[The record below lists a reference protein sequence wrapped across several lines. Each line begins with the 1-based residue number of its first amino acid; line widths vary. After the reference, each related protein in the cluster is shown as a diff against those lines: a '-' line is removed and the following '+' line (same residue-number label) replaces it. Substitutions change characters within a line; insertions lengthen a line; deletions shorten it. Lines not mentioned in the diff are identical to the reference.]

1 MNGVLWLI
9 LSLLAASRDAATHRF
24 AFAQFRP
31 EPRLHH
37 SPAPPRLSDPR
48 ARRFRTVLREAAKE
62 GPNFNGHYRVVSWG
76 CGTNCIEWA
85 VIDLAGGDVWMA
97 PDPLVSCWF
106 PDGAPD
112 AKVPDW
118 FALRINSSLLI
129 QHECRSP
136 SNRQTFDTTNYFA
149 WKHGHPELLGSE
161 PLGY

>member
-1 MNGVLWLI
+1 VFWLI
-9 LSLLAASRDAATHRF
+9 VSLLAGPSGAVTPRF

-31 EPRLHH
+31 EPRLHRP
-37 SPAPPRLSDPR
+37 PAPPRVSNPR
-48 ARRFRTVLREAAKE
+48 ARRYRTVLREAAKE

-85 VIDLAGGDVWMA
+85 VIDLASGDVWMA
-97 PDPLVSCWF
+97 PDPLASCWF
-106 PDGAPD
+106 PDSASD

-118 FALRINSSLLI
+118 FAFRISSSLLI

-149 WKHGHPELLGSE
+149 WKHGHPELLGTE
-161 PLGY
+161 PLRY

>member
-1 MNGVLWLI
+1 MNLVLWLVF
-9 LSLLAASRDAATHRF
+9 SLLAASSDAAPRRF
-24 AFAQFRP
+24 AFAQFRS
-31 EPRLHH
+31 EPRLHRP
-37 SPAPPRLSDPR
+37 PAPPRLSTSR
-48 ARRFRTVLREAAKE
+48 ARRYRTVLREAAKE
-62 GPNFNGHYRVVSWG
+62 GPNFNGHYRVWWG

-97 PDPLVSCWF
+97 PDPLASCWF

-118 FALRINSSLLI
+118 FSFRINSSLLI

-149 WKHGHPELLGSE
+149 WKHGHPVLLGTE
-161 PLGY
+161 PLRY

>member
-1 MNGVLWLI
+1 MLWLI
-9 LSLLAASRDAATHRF
+9 FSLLAASRDGVTARF

-31 EPRLHH
+31 EPRLHRH
-37 SPAPPRLSDPR
+37 PAPPRLSTPR
-48 ARRFRTVLREAAKE
+48 ARRYRTILREAAKE

-97 PDPLVSCWF
+97 TNPLASCWF

-118 FALRINSSLLI
+118 FAFRINSSLLI

-136 SNRQTFDTTNYFA
+136 SNRQTFDTTNDFA
-149 WKHGHPELLGSE
+149 WKDGHPVLLGSA
-161 PLGY
+161 PLRY